1 MFRTPIVLLDGMFQI
16 PSDVQIVGMENTM
29 RSLNYPDPVKV
40 VKQDDMHLVVQ
51 KRVNRAK
58 KEPIQE
64 PKPLHARFVLKVNTE
79 MR

>member
-1 MFRTPIVLLDGMFQI
+1 MFRTPIVLLDGMLQI
-16 PSDVQIVGMENTM
+16 PSDVQIVGVENTM
-29 RSLNYPDPVKV
+29 RSLNYPDLVKV
-40 VKQDDMHLVVQ
+40 VKQDDTHSVVR

-64 PKPLHARFVLKVNTE
+64 SKPLHARFVLKVNTE